1 MQYYHFHQFHSI
13 ILIPILL
20 VWVLSAELSVRHG
33 WLPPPSDTCLLFR
46 PDQNTESVKYC
57 NNLLI
62 KFFDTRIILKTK

>member
-1 MQYYHFHQFHSI
+1 MQYYHFHQFYSI
-13 ILIPILL
+13 ILISILL

-33 WLPPPSDTCLLFR
+33 WLPPPSDTCLLFHL
-46 PDQNTESVKYC
+46 DQNTERVKYW